1 MAPSPTPS
9 VPSQETKRAMSSQDT
24 IPDDTLYQG
33 YQNCLSVRDNVV
45 YPAVDRAEPAS
56 ASKQS
61 GNKSKE
67 QPGKFTSRETKEAAS
82 HTNASK
88 AILPTDRVAL
98 KNYIER
104 KPEESHTEVVDFLEE
119 LKNIKGQLEHTLGN
133 VEDLVSRLQ
142 EATEQHTHKTLP
154 MSGKLV
160 RWADSTGTY
169 SAKHDIHRARKK
181 ARGKF

>member
-1 MAPSPTPS
+1 MIYICAFSRNQES
-9 VPSQETKRAMSSQDT
+9 DEFSRYYSRRYIVP
-24 IPDDTLYQG
+24 I
-33 YQNCLSVRDNVV
+33 RDNVV

-82 HTNASK
+82 HTNAK
-88 AILPTDRVAL
+88 
-98 KNYIER
+98 R

-142 EATEQHTHKTLP
+142 EATEQHTHETLP

>member
-1 MAPSPTPS
+1 
-9 VPSQETKRAMSSQDT
+9 MSSQDT
-24 IPDDTLYQG
+24 IPDDTLY
-33 YQNCLSVRDNVV
+33 
-45 YPAVDRAEPAS
+45 
-56 ASKQS
+56 QS

-82 HTNASK
+82 HTNAK
-88 AILPTDRVAL
+88 
-98 KNYIER
+98 R

-181 ARGKF
+181 ALPTSDFLVGAYWEDLAERWESIIKLSNDDDTIGFVLLLNAL